1 VLFTTTI
8 NKTFGCAEKRQSETI
23 HLAACGTTRTTI
35 PMGPAL
41 SVATHLRRP
50 QATQAHQA
58 PVSYSCNLSLLYF
71 KMMESIC
78 LDDPDPE
85 PQADLDCEFVEHGY
99 VGPRTPST
107 TDDNHHDTETDR
119 AQHYETSDVGTDDEY
134 GGPSP
139 PKRKKGGYDSRIE
152 QILYENPEL
161 PILIVDAGKSLESG
175 GKYIVYTIRTGVRA
189 SSVCTAL
196 MLTLNRTLKFVD
208 DIPSSPH
215 YEMPC
220 RGYTLP

>member
-1 VLFTTTI
+1 
-8 NKTFGCAEKRQSETI
+8 
-23 HLAACGTTRTTI
+23 
-35 PMGPAL
+35 MGPAL
-41 SVATHLRRP
+41 SVAIHLRRP
-50 QATQAHQA
+50 QPTQAHQA
-58 PVSYSCNLSLLYF
+58 PVSYSCYSSLLSF

-78 LDDPDPE
+78 LDDE
-85 PQADLDCEFVEHGY
+85 ELQADLDWKFVEHGY
-99 VGPRTPST
+99 TGPRTPST
-107 TDDNHHDTETDR
+107 TDDNHHDTEADR

-189 SSVCTAL
+189 LNVCTTL
-196 MLTLNRTLKFVD
+196 MLKLNRILKCVD
-208 DIPSSPH
+208 DIPSLH
-215 YEMPC
+215 HFEMLC
-220 RGYTLP
+220 RGYTPP